1 MSTKTRDY
9 FNEHPIY
16 TLSDIAKSLQSVIA
30 KTYRQPYYI
39 KAEIIKLNYYRIA
52 VIATLNWLKRE

>member
-39 KAEIIKLNYYRIA
+39 KAEIIKLNYYPHSGHCY
-52 VIATLNWLKRE
+52 LNWLKRE